1 MPTSYRNV
9 SISSISFRVSCFS
22 FQLGFFTLSYQ
33 ASLPHPEPLVHFS
46 LVNGSRSG
54 PALRSY
60 SPGNI
65 DRELTDAA
73 CHFLRSGGFSVDLNA
88 KIVYASK
95 LLRWQ
100 VFMHSPGSS
109 LLIFLYW
116 TCSYLKYWILNFRFG
131 SDFGTNEDEVLKF
144 AVNYLKS
151 EESKAFLELL
161 PNTQFKVVYQPFD
174 WGLNN

>member
-1 MPTSYRNV
+1 MIVINFCVPENYTSEYSMPTSYRNV

-22 FQLGFFTLSYQ
+22 SQLGFFTLSYQ

-116 TCSYLKYWILNFRFG
+116 TCSYLKY
-131 SDFGTNEDEVLKF
+131 
-144 AVNYLKS
+144 
-151 EESKAFLELL
+151 
-161 PNTQFKVVYQPFD
+161 
-174 WGLNN
+174 